1 MHNFGN
7 YQDLASGIVQALA
20 AYKNSSPAGVR
31 THLIRFC
38 QGYFRTAL
46 GAFVADEQSMIV
58 DKAKADF
65 DLVNQDGT
73 HELTELE
80 MLVLCMY
87 RLLDAL
93 TNDRKCIMNRI
104 NNFGYY
110 DLYYD
115 VCQLMTEVKRYE
127 VGLRE
132 PEEDSHRPLL
142 ESLTHLESF
151 HIDWMRAM
159 QNTTQ

>member
-1 MHNFGN
+1 M
-7 YQDLASGIVQALA
+7 
-20 AYKNSSPAGVR
+20 
-31 THLIRFC
+31 LI
-38 QGYFRTAL
+38 
-46 GAFVADEQSMIV
+46 
-58 DKAKADF
+58 
-65 DLVNQDGT
+65 
-73 HELTELE
+73 LTL
-80 MLVLCMY
+80 Y

-93 TNDRKCIMNRI
+93 SSDRKCVMNRA

-115 VCQLMTEVKRYE
+115 ICQLATEVKRYE

-142 ESLTHLESF
+142 ESLTHLEQG
-151 HIDWMRAM
+151 HIDWLRAM